1 MDIFWL
7 ENTNINLQRYFIRFI
22 VAEKRKKT
30 GGRTK
35 GTPNKSTAITREI
48 INDLA
53 SGLVDKVREDLH
65 SSKLSPKD
73 RVAAFIKLCEFNLPK
88 PQTIAVDVKDERTV
102 SELELKLR
110 QLSEE

>member
-1 MDIFWL
+1 M
-7 ENTNINLQRYFIRFI
+7 
-22 VAEKRKKT
+22 AEKRKKT
-30 GGRTK
+30 GGRVK

-88 PQTIAVDVKDERTV
+88 PQAIAVDIKDERNVT
-102 SELELKLR
+102 ELEDRLR
-110 QLSEE
+110 MLSGEDDEE